1 MKGDNKMSLKDLKIM
16 IMIVAY
22 TAQAI
27 YYIVILLDK

>member
-1 MKGDNKMSLKDLKIM
+1 MSLKDLKIA
-16 IMIVAY
+16 IMTVAY